1 MNWLEIFDYHDGN
14 LYKKDGSLAGT
25 PHSTG
30 YIQITVNNRLYLAH
44 RIIWEMHNGPIPHDK
59 ILDHKNRI
67 RTDNNITNLRLVTY
81 SQNQRNRSKNKNN
94 TSGYSGV
101 YWDAARKLWVAEIKI
116 NKKTLH
122 KTRFSDLNDAISFR
136 KSLEELYGFYV

>member
-1 MNWLEIFDYHDGN
+1 MRGFTALTD
-14 LYKKDGSLAGT
+14 KKDGSLAGT

-30 YIQITVNNRLYLAH
+30 YIQITVNGKLYLAH
-44 RIIWEMHNGPIPHDK
+44 CIIWEIHNVPIPHDK

-67 RTDNNITNLRLVTY
+67 RTDNNITNLRLVMY
-81 SQNQRNRSKNKNN
+81 SQNQKNRSKNKNN

-101 YWDAARKLWVAEIKI
+101 YWDATRKLWVAEIKI

-122 KTRFSDLNDAISFR
+122 KTRFYDLNDAISFR